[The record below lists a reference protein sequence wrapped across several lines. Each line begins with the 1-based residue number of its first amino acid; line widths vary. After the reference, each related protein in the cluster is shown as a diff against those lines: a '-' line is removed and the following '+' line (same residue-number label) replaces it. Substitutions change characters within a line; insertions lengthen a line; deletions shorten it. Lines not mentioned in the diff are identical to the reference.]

1 MWYNIY
7 VIKRDYRKAEIK
19 MKHEEKGM
27 TNKQAK
33 ALLKA
38 IEIIIDLSPTK
49 DDAKKRIKEIAK
61 EIEKE
66 PTDTDQGN
74 R

>member
-1 MWYNIY
+1 MKNGE
-7 VIKRDYRKAEIK
+7 KA
-19 MKHEEKGM
+19 M
-27 TNKQAK
+27 TNKQTK

-49 DDAKKRIKEIAK
+49 DDAMQRVQEIAK
-61 EIEKE
+61 ELEKE
-66 PTDTDQGN
+66 PTDTDQSI

>member
-1 MWYNIY
+1 
-7 VIKRDYRKAEIK
+7 
-19 MKHEEKGM
+19 MKHEEKAM
-27 TNKQAK
+27 TNKETK

-49 DDAKKRIKEIAK
+49 DDAKKHVQEIAK
-61 EIEKE
+61 ELEKE
-66 PTDTDQGN
+66 PTDTDQSN

>member
-1 MWYNIY
+1 
-7 VIKRDYRKAEIK
+7 
-19 MKHEEKGM
+19 MKNEERQM
-27 TNKQAK
+27 TNRQSK

-49 DDAKKRIKEIAK
+49 DDAKQRIQEIAK
-61 EIEKE
+61 ELEKE
-66 PTDTDQGN
+66 PTDTDQSI